1 MREAQG
7 LFLPRSAVH
16 CAWLCLALTGAGQ
29 VQAATVTADVDVA
42 LPVNAPTCTL
52 TNSGTSI
59 QLPSATSPSQTIGSY
74 MTPFAESSITNPAL
88 GKSMVSL
95 HQVATISCTT
105 TAPVPLTR
113 FVVKPGPGAVLF
125 IGNGTQDA
133 LQYLV
138 DQSSPPVIAGAA
150 GNFQI
155 WFEQLEVN
163 GTATPFS
170 YRTAVGVV
178 NPYLTTFN
186 TSGGATNQAT
196 VAWRPVLYRDSG
208 KDSVIIGAPT
218 TGTAFTASAVI
229 SVDY

>member
-7 LFLPRSAVH
+7 LFLPRNAVH

-74 MTPFAESSITNPAL
+74 MTPFAESSIDFPTLA
-88 GKSMVSL
+88 KSMVSL
-95 HQVATISCTT
+95 HQVATITCTT

-113 FVVKPGPGAVLF
+113 FVVKPGPGATIV
-125 IGNGTQDA
+125 GGTQTA
-133 LQYLV
+133 QQRLV
-138 DQSSPPVIAGAA
+138 DQTTPPVAA
-150 GNFQI
+150 GVAGDFPT

-170 YRTAVGVV
+170 YRNASGLV

-186 TSGGATNQAT
+186 TSGGATNLAT
-196 VAWRPVLYRDSG
+196 VTWRPVLYRGSGQDS
-208 KDSVIIGAPT
+208 KVIGAPT